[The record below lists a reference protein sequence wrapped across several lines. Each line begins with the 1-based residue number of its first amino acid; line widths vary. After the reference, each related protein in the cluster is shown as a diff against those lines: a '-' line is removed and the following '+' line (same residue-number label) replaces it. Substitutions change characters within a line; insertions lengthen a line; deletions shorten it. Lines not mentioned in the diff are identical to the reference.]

1 MSNTEDIQARLE
13 IARLH
18 EVVRHLA
25 FLVNIVAGFT
35 ELPANAKD
43 EIQKQL
49 GLIAGSEE
57 KVGDNK

>member
-25 FLVNIVAGFT
+25 FLVNVIAGFS
-35 ELPANAKD
+35 ELPENAKE

-49 GLIAGSEE
+49 GLIAGSDV

>member
-49 GLIAGSEE
+49 GLMASTGE
-57 KVGDNK
+57 NK

>member
-25 FLVNIVAGFT
+25 FLVNIIAGFT

-57 KVGDNK
+57 KIGDNK